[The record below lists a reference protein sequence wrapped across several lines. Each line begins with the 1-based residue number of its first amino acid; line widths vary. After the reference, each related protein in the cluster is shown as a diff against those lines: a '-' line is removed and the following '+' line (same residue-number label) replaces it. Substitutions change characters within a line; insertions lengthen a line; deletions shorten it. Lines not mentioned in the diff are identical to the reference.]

1 MSVQFE
7 NNIVKLSSNIL
18 KKFDVNVGDNL
29 LLVRGSNIAF
39 DCLLKGPLVEM
50 AEKSEKMIVQY

>member
-1 MSVQFE
+1 M
-7 NNIVKLSSNIL
+7 
-18 KKFDVNVGDNL
+18 NVGDNL